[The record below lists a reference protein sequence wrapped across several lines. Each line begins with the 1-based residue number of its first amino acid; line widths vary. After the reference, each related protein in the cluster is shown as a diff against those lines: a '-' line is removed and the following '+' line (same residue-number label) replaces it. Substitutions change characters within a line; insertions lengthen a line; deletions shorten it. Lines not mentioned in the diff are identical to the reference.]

1 MKISFIVPGVPVAKG
16 RARSAVTKS
25 GRTVHYTP
33 AKTRTYERTVAW
45 VATGEMCGRQPL
57 SGPLELTLRFT
68 LPIPNSWPKWKRE
81 RALTGGIRPTGPPD
95 LDNLSKAIKDGLN
108 GVLWGDDSQVC
119 VTHSEKR
126 YGTVAQTDV
135 CVVPIRAQGAA
146 EARGAA

>member
-1 MKISFIVPGVPVAKG
+1 MKIAFCVPGVPVAKG

-25 GRTVHYTP
+25 GKTVHYTP
-33 AKTRTYERTVAW
+33 AKTRTYEGI
-45 VATGEMCGRQPL
+45 VATMAMGEMCGRQPL

-81 RALTGGIRPTGPPD
+81 KALMGGIRPTGKPD
-95 LDNLSKAIKDGLN
+95 ADNLTKTLKDGLN
-108 GVLWGDDSQVC
+108 GILWGDDSQVC

-135 CVVPIRAQGAA
+135 CVMPIRAQGAA
-146 EARGAA
+146 EARRAA